1 MFVKVNS
8 EEHGCVLLPVKVL
21 LSTCSVCVCVCVCV
35 SVCSVLGD
43 TRDELQC
50 DSESRLRCRARGAL

>member
-1 MFVKVNS
+1 M
-8 EEHGCVLLPVKVL
+8 CVI
-21 LSTCSVCVCVCVCV
+21 TCESVAFYLQCVCVCVCVCV

>member
-1 MFVKVNS
+1 M
-8 EEHGCVLLPVKVL
+8 CVI
-21 LSTCSVCVCVCVCV
+21 TCESVAFYLQCVCVCV